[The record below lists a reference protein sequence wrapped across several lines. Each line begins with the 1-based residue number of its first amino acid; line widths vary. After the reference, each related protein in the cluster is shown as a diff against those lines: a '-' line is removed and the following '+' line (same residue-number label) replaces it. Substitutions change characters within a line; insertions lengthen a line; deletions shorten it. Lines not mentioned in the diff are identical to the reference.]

1 MIFKLAQFAR
11 QANDPSTPFS
21 GMAPVFVIRAMLI
34 VQKLGV
40 LSPPAQPQTTNS
52 GTGWKPRLKHSHSK
66 KTTFAVLSLL

>member
-1 MIFKLAQFAR
+1 
-11 QANDPSTPFS
+11 
-21 GMAPVFVIRAMLI
+21 MLI

-66 KTTFAVLSLL
+66 KTTFAYVIPALITDLTPDSRLFHHVHMLITAVSN